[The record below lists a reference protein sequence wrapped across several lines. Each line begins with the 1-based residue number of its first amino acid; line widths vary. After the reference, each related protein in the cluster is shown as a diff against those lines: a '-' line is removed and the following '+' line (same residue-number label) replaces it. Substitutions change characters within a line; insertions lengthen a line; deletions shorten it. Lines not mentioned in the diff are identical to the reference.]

1 MASFETRTATAPGRI
16 TLILSG
22 DCDLTVRDQFT
33 AALLDAVSRST
44 TVFVDVAGVGF
55 LDSTGVHAL
64 VTAHHAAQGRGG
76 RLYVIN
82 AAGAVAAVLDLTG
95 LGALLRAPADE
106 RHHA

>member
-1 MASFETRTATAPGRI
+1 MASFEARTATAPGRI

-22 DCDLTVRDQFT
+22 DCDLTVRDKLT
-33 AALLDAVSRST
+33 VALLDAVSRST
-44 TVFVDVAGVGF
+44 TIFVDVGGVGF

-64 VTAHHAAQGRGG
+64 VTAHHAALARSS

-82 AAGAVAAVLDLTG
+82 ATGAVAAVLDLTG
-95 LGALLRAPADE
+95 LGTLLQAPADE